1 MDFFLVYD
9 DCLVLRRIGGLSTKK
24 VITFSEALRVTP
36 YRRFIEFIH
45 PARLP
50 SAGVTPY
57 RRFIETKEDKDKQA
71 AGVTPYRRFIDPHFH
86 RN

>member
-1 MDFFLVYD
+1 MFLLVLRRIGGLSMDFFLVHD

-36 YRRFIEFIH
+36 YRRFI
-45 PARLP
+45 
-50 SAGVTPY
+50 
-57 RRFIETKEDKDKQA
+57 
-71 AGVTPYRRFIDPHFH
+71 DPRFH